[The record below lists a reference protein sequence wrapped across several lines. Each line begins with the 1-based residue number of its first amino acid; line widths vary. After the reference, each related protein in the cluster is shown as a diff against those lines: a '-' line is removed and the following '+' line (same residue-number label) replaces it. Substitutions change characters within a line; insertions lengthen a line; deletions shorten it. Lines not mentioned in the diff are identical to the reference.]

1 MTKKKEC
8 LVCGETKKSIDFQK
22 YSGGGWRDI
31 CKKCWAEEKERKRN
45 KKRFKLSSFTIE
57 FI

>member
-1 MTKKKEC
+1 MTKKKDC
-8 LVCGETKKSIDFQK
+8 LICDKNMKSIDFQK
-22 YSGGGWRDI
+22 YSQGGWRDI